1 MKTEVIASI
10 FAHATSQKNCS
21 TALPGSPIC
30 SIFHG
35 IKRLCFERQNTL
47 TINHAEFEPSQ
58 GGRHIIGELVTA
70 HVHYAW
76 MLINWNGPEGCGR
89 RTRNRS
95 TTWSGLIKRFTHT
108 DILCAAIT
116 ATQQQRASRGN
127 TVRTPIFN
135 HRMHSFTTNHG
146 QTQNEVGGS

>member
-1 MKTEVIASI
+1 MKREVITSI
-10 FAHATSQKNCS
+10 FTHATSQKNCS

-35 IKRLCFERQNTL
+35 VKRLFFEQQNTL

-58 GGRHIIGELVTA
+58 GDRHIIGELVSA
-70 HVHYAW
+70 HVRYAW

-95 TTWSGLIKRFTHT
+95 TTWSGLTCT
-108 DILCAAIT
+108 AAWCLLEEGCG
-116 ATQQQRASRGN
+116 RPWFLSRECCSVF
-127 TVRTPIFN
+127 VRSSAGIMKP
-135 HRMHSFTTNHG
+135 
-146 QTQNEVGGS
+146 